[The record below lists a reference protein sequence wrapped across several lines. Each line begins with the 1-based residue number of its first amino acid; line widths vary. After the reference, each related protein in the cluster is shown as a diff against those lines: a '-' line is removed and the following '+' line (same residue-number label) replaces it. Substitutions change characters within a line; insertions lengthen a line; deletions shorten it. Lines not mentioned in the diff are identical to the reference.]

1 VLPAGLPDAAAQAA
15 RETLAGAV
23 AVSNTLDDVALADA
37 LRLAAA
43 HAFDSG
49 VVITALIGAG
59 LIVVA
64 AVIAAT
70 TLGGSRSTSKK

>member
-1 VLPAGLPDAAAQAA
+1 M
-15 RETLAGAV
+15 
-23 AVSNTLDDVALADA
+23 SNTLSDPSLAES